1 MIAPRAAQQQMRLDR
16 VAAVERKR
24 PRFQLRRGAG
34 QLAFD
39 AIGVAVAVLM
49 LFPIYWMV
57 ATAFK
62 PGRDILRLTP
72 KWFPDPFTLQNFQ
85 DAITRPYFLENV
97 KNSLIIVAA
106 MLAISLSVAF
116 LAAVGVARF
125 RFRGRAGF
133 LVMIIAVQMV
143 PLNALIIPLYL
154 MLDGIGQTDALPG
167 VIAVYLAVVLPF
179 MVWTLRGF
187 VANIPEELEEAA
199 MIDGCSRV
207 GAFLRITLPLV
218 GPGLVATAVFGFIQA
233 WNEYIIAYVLLS
245 SPSNQ
250 TLTVWLA
257 SFTTNHGPEWG
268 PLMAAATLTGLPVVA
283 FFLVVQRYLAGGLT
297 AGAVKG

>member
-1 MIAPRAAQQQMRLDR
+1 MIAPGTAQGVRVGAARTAAQVTPRLR
-16 VAAVERKR
+16 LWEGTR
-24 PRFQLRRGAG
+24 QL
-34 QLAFD
+34 LYD
-39 AIGVAVAVLM
+39 ATGIAVALVM

-72 KWFPDPFTLQNFQ
+72 KWIPDPFTLQNFQ
-85 DAITRPYFLENV
+85 DAIARPYFLDDV
-97 KNSLIIVAA
+97 RNSLVIVGV
-106 MLAISLSVAF
+106 MLFLALLIAF
-116 LAAVGVARF
+116 LAAVGTARF
-125 RFRGRAGF
+125 GFKGRTAF

-143 PLNALIIPLYL
+143 PLNALIIPVYLYL
-154 MLDGIGQTDALPG
+154 DRLGLIDALPG
-167 VIAVYLAVVLPF
+167 VILVYLAVVLPF

-187 VANIPEELEEAA
+187 VANVPVELEEAA
-199 MIDGCSRV
+199 MIDGCTRV
-207 GAFLRITLPLV
+207 GAALRITFPLI
-218 GPGLVATAVFGFIQA
+218 GPGLVATAIFGFIQA

-257 SFTTNHGPEWG
+257 SFTTNHGPQWG
-268 PLMAAATLTGLPVVA
+268 PLMAGATLTGLPVVA
-283 FFLVVQRYLAGGLT
+283 LFLVLQRYLASGLT

>member
-1 MIAPRAAQQQMRLDR
+1 MIAPGTAHQEIRLDR
-16 VAAVERKR
+16 VATGARVR
-24 PRFQLRRGAG
+24 PRFQMRERAR

-39 AIGVAVAVLM
+39 ATGVAVAAVM

-72 KWFPDPFTLQNFQ
+72 KWFPDPFTLQNFE
-85 DAITRPYFLENV
+85 DAISRPYFLEDV
-97 KNSLIIVAA
+97 KNSLIVVGV
-106 MLAISLSVAF
+106 MLAISLAVAF

-125 RFRGRAGF
+125 GFKGRNAF
-133 LVMIIAVQMV
+133 LIMVIGVQMV

-154 MLDGIGQTDALPG
+154 MLDGIGQTDALLG
-167 VIAVYLAVVLPF
+167 VIAIYLAVVLPF

-187 VANIPEELEEAA
+187 VANIPVELEEAA
-199 MIDGCSRV
+199 MIDGCTRF
-207 GAFLRITLPLV
+207 GAFLRITFPLV

-233 WNEYIIAYVLLS
+233 WNEFIIANVLLS
-245 SPSNQ
+245 SPGNQ

-283 FFLVVQRYLAGGLT
+283 FFLIVQRYLAGGLT